1 MENLDDDPLTGQL
14 SCGAR
19 TACTYV
25 YGGSGFT
32 AFAEAALVADEAI
45 LPFCT
50 LMFCPLLGI
59 FHINENGVRKSD
71 IVAPS

>member
-14 SCGAR
+14 LCGAR

-32 AFAEAALVADEAI
+32 AFAEAALVAEGAI
-45 LPFCT
+45 LPLCT
-50 LMFCPLLGI
+50 LMFCPYRDSPYKRERG
-59 FHINENGVRKSD
+59 EEK
-71 IVAPS
+71 